1 MQGLLSN
8 LFIRW
13 LAEPTDEH
21 GHKAIKLESSSEFGR
36 EPASVSNK
44 QQVPLVG
51 LADDHLF

>member
-21 GHKAIKLESSSEFGR
+21 GRKAIKIG
-36 EPASVSNK
+36 K
-44 QQVPLVG
+44 QLGVWKRAGFRQQRAAGSTVG
-51 LADDHLF
+51 LAL